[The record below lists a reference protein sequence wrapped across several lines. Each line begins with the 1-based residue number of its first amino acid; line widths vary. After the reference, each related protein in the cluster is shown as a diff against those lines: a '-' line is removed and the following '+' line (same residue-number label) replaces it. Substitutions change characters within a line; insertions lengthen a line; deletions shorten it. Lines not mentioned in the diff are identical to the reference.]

1 MAISER
7 SPMDGCINLC
17 FFVEISFTEP
27 FSRQSRW
34 GMAVGNIRQMGN
46 ANTGK

>member
-7 SPMDGCINLC
+7 SPMDGCIKLC

-34 GMAVGNIRQMGN
+34 GMAVVEYEKN
-46 ANTGK
+46 GKSDNR